1 MVDKQIIKI
10 VQNYLK
16 IVDQNGIPVR
26 FGVLYGS
33 YAKGIA
39 HEDSDID
46 LLVVSPYYDQLSNRT
61 HKKWGELWYL
71 TTKADF
77 RIEPV
82 PVGEKQYEENDSML
96 IDIAHREGQIIP
108 LAE

>member
-1 MVDKQIIKI
+1 MADKQIIKI

-16 IVDQNGIPVR
+16 IVNQSGIPVR

-33 YAKGIA
+33 YAKGTQ
-39 HEDSDID
+39 HEWSDID

-61 HKKWGELWYL
+61 HKKWGKLWSM
-71 TTKADF
+71 TTQADL
-77 RIEPV
+77 RIEPI
-82 PVGEKQYEENDSML
+82 PVGEKQYEENDSIL

>member
-1 MVDKQIIKI
+1 MADKQIIKI

-16 IVDQNGIPVR
+16 IVNENGIPVR

-33 YAKGIA
+33 YAKDTA
-39 HEDSDID
+39 REDSDID

-61 HKKWGELWYL
+61 HKKWGRLWSM
-71 TTKADF
+71 TMQADL
-77 RIEPV
+77 RIEPI

-96 IDIAHREGQIIP
+96 VHIARKEGQIIP

>member
-1 MVDKQIIKI
+1 MVNPEIVKI

-16 IVDQNGIPVR
+16 IVNENGIPVR

-33 YAKGIA
+33 YAKGVA
-39 HEDSDID
+39 RKDSDID

-61 HKKWGELWYL
+61 HKKWGRLWSMI
-71 TTKADF
+71 TQADL
-77 RIEPV
+77 RIEPI
-82 PVGEKQYEENDSML
+82 PVGEKQYEENDSVL
-96 IDIAHREGQIIP
+96 IHIAREEGQVIP